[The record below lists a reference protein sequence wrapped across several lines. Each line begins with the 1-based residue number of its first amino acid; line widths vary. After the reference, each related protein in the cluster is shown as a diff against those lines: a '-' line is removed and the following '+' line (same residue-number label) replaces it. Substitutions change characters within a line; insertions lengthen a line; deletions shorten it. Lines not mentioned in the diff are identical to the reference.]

1 MIIRII
7 EFFVYRLFGLFSEMS
22 FDIIYIIITKN
33 CKSVHVTIRTH
44 ASNNDLGVG
53 LVDT

>member
-7 EFFVYRLFGLFSEMS
+7 EFFVYRLFSEIS

-33 CKSVHVTIRTH
+33 CESVHVTIRTH
-44 ASNNDLGVG
+44 ASNNELGAG